1 MSDLGNV
8 LSTIFGGLGGLLLSK
23 RENGG
28 RVRKGKPYLVGEAGK
43 EIIVPDSDGTV
54 FPLYK
59 LSGKTEEKLHENKKS
74 KKVSNWLSGKGLELS
89 FDASEDSKSTAVID
103 KLFLNEKKK
112 KEKKDVNI
120 INKLGLD
127 KMDLKF

>member
-28 RVRKGKPYLVGEAGK
+28 RVRKGKPYLVGEAGQ
-43 EIIVPDSDGTV
+43 EIIIPDSDGTV

-59 LSGKTEEKLHENKKS
+59 VLGKDKGSAKDGKYNKKS
-74 KKVSNWLSGKGLELS
+74 KN
-89 FDASEDSKSTAVID
+89 
-103 KLFLNEKKK
+103 FLY
-112 KEKKDVNI
+112 
-120 INKLGLD
+120 NKL
-127 KMDLKF
+127 DLTF